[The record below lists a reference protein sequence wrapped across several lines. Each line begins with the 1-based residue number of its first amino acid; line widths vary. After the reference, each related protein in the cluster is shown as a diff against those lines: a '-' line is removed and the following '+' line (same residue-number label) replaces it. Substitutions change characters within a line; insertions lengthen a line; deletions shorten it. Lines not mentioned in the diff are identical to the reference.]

1 MQWEGWSLRFSDWPF
16 PVELHVP
23 CRDPVD
29 HFMSM
34 CNLINE
40 GKFTCPRDES
50 KLRDEMKA
58 CGVNNGRF
66 DLSMAEQFSTK
77 CFNALEH
84 EAYIDLM
91 RSKLRE
97 RRWKVKYPLEKRSR
111 RLKERECIWEEANAD
126 VLERVS
132 QILHEENHLV
142 KFCDRCMGTND
153 DLLLGRT

>member
-1 MQWEGWSLRFSDWPF
+1 M
-16 PVELHVP
+16 P

-29 HFMSM
+29 HFMSL
-34 CNLINE
+34 CNLVSE

-50 KLRDEMKA
+50 KLRAEMKA
-58 CGVNNGRF
+58 CGNNRRF
-66 DLSMAEQFSTK
+66 NLSMAEQFDSK

-84 EAYIDLM
+84 EAYIDFM

-97 RRWKVKYPLEKRSR
+97 RRWKVDYSLEYDARTREKRP
-111 RLKERECIWEEANAD
+111 RLKERECIREEANAD

-142 KFCDRCMGTND
+142 KFCDRCMGTKD